1 MGVRRRRGLVLL
13 LAAASVLVLVGD
25 DRPLGFVFLPLVTGV
40 GYLLAAAA
48 GGRDGDLWGPGL
60 VVTGFGLGAVL
71 SVEGPVGGRLFSPVV
86 LTAVGAGAVL
96 AMLLP
101 RVGISVSGLS
111 VASAVLLSG
120 VFFLL
125 TELQATDVF
134 REPLVYAALLALW
147 GVWELR
153 PERDL
158 DLGSRRAEPVARGS

>member
-13 LAAASVLVLVGD
+13 LAAVAVAVLVGD
-25 DRPLGFVFLPLVTGV
+25 GRPLGFLYLPLVTGV
-40 GYLLAAAA
+40 GYLLAAAS

-71 SVEGPVGGRLFSPVV
+71 SIEGPVGGRLFSPVV
-86 LTAVGAGAVL
+86 LIAVGAGAVL

-101 RVGISVSGLS
+101 RLGVDVSGLS
-111 VASAVLLSG
+111 VAAAVLLSG

-125 TELQATDVF
+125 TELQATHAF
-134 REPLVYAALLALW
+134 REPVVYAALLALW

-153 PERDL
+153 PERRSL
-158 DLGSRRAEPVARGS
+158 AA